1 MLEGDHQ
8 VLDDARIWD
17 HIKIC
22 KRCFDVYRD
31 SCVNLGLWLAG
42 ESDLEPKDD
51 LIRAGAALAH
61 EGQSGANARAGKNHP
76 KFPFNIRKI
85 RRLSLAAVIVAVV
98 VLAAT
103 AWLGNLGQR
112 SRPGLSDE
120 FLAPV
125 RAAVETASTW
135 GTIVL
140 PGGERFL
147 ELETHVYRSGY
158 VPLSEPLESSLDSL
172 YVAYRGPDRSSDVA
186 YWLGAGMF
194 ATGQIDLARTLVDD
208 AMADYPDDPRIA
220 TLEALI
226 AYTEGDHKQAEA
238 LFENVLDSTPHDPVA
253 GIDYAVVLVELGKHN
268 QARAVL
274 NDVVARHPGTPLA
287 QRANSILLD
296 IEARK

>member
-17 HIKIC
+17 HIKTC

-31 SCVNLGLWLAG
+31 SCVNLGLWMAG
-42 ESDLEPKDD
+42 ESDLELKDD
-51 LIRAGAALAH
+51 LIRAGVALAR
-61 EGQSGANARAGKNHP
+61 EGQSGANARAGKNRP

-85 RRLSLAAVIVAVV
+85 RRLSLAAAVVAVV
-98 VLAAT
+98 AIAA
-103 AWLGNLGQR
+103 AVWLGDIGQQ
-112 SRPGLSDE
+112 SRPGLRDE
-120 FLAPV
+120 LLAPV
-125 RAAVETASTW
+125 RAAVETASNW

-140 PGGERFL
+140 PGGERSL

-172 YVAYRGPDRSSDVA
+172 YVAYRGPNRSSDVA

-194 ATGQIDLARTLVDD
+194 ATGQIDLARDLVDD
-208 AMADYPDDPRIA
+208 AKVNYPDDPRIA

-226 AYTEGDHKQAEA
+226 VYTEGDYKQAET
-238 LFENVLDSTPHDPVA
+238 LFENILDSTPDDPVA

-268 QARAVL
+268 QARTEL

-287 QRANSILLD
+287 QRAKAILLD
-296 IEARK
+296 IEAR

>member
-194 ATGQIDLARTLVDD
+194 ATGQIDLARTLV
-208 AMADYPDDPRIA
+208 
-220 TLEALI
+220 
-226 AYTEGDHKQAEA
+226 
-238 LFENVLDSTPHDPVA
+238 ENVLDSTPHDPVA